1 MTRTLWLDGEGRWHT
16 RLRGREILSY
26 PPLNRGTAFTYAERH
41 ALGLTGLIPPALVT
55 LEHQVARVHAQYL
68 RQTSNLAR
76 NVFLRAIQDRNE
88 VLFYRLLI
96 THLTE
101 MLPIVYTPT
110 IGEAIKSYSH
120 EYRRPRGVYLSVD
133 RPELIEESLRA
144 TGLDSDDLDL
154 IVATDA
160 GAILGI
166 GDWGVGGMDIAV
178 GKLAVYTAAGGID
191 PDRTLPVM
199 LDVGTDRQ
207 SLLDDP
213 LYMGNR
219 HPRVAPADYDS
230 FLDAF
235 VSAVNRMFPRA
246 MLHWEDIG
254 LANARRLL
262 DRYRHHLLTFNDDI
276 QGTGAVNLA
285 AVLAAVRATGTQ
297 PRDHRVV
304 VFGAGTAGTGIADQL
319 RAEMVASGMR
329 EQEARARFW
338 AIDRPGLLTAD
349 LDGLSEAQ
357 RRCARELAET
367 TGWPR
372 ATDGRIGLAEVV
384 AAVHPTILVGTSTMP
399 GAFTEAIV
407 KDMAAHVQRPV
418 ILPMSNPTEL
428 AEAVPADLI
437 AWTEGRALVATGSPF
452 SPVRYGDID
461 FVFGQANNALVFPGI
476 GLGVIA
482 AQASRVTDG
491 MLAAAAHAVASLTDS
506 ARQGAALLPPVAE
519 LRDTS
524 VAVAVAVA
532 RAARED
538 GVARATLGEDLTAQ
552 VKDLMWQPVYRPIVP
567 E

>member
-1 MTRTLWLDGEGRWHT
+1 MTRALWLDGGGRLHT
-16 RLRGREILSY
+16 KLRGRQVLSE
-26 PPLNRGTAFTYAERH
+26 PKLNRGTAFTYPERH
-41 ALGLTGLIPPALVT
+41 ELGLTGLVPPAHVT
-55 LEHQVARVHAQYL
+55 LDQQVARVYAQYQ
-68 RQTSNLAR
+68 RQTSDLAK

-88 VLFYRLLI
+88 VLFYRLLT

-110 IGEAIKSYSH
+110 IGEAIKNYSH

-133 RPELIEESLRA
+133 QPELIEESLRA
-144 TGLDSDDLDL
+144 TDLDSEDVDL
-154 IVATDA
+154 IVVTDA

-166 GDWGVGGMDIAV
+166 GDWGVGGIDITV

-213 LYMGNR
+213 LYIGNR
-219 HPRVAPADYDS
+219 HPRVSPADYDS

-235 VSAVNRMFPRA
+235 VDTANRMFPHA
-246 MLHWEDIG
+246 LLHWEDLG

-262 DRYRHHLLTFNDDI
+262 DRYRDRLLTFNDDI

-285 AVLAAVRATGTQ
+285 AVLAAIRPTGTEL
-297 PRDHRVV
+297 RDHRIVI
-304 VFGAGTAGTGIADQL
+304 FGAGTAGTGIADQL
-319 RAEMVASGMR
+319 RAEMLASGLS
-329 EQEARARFW
+329 EAEASARFW
-338 AIDRPGLLTAD
+338 AVDKHGLLTTD
-349 LDGLSEAQ
+349 LPGLSESQ
-357 RRCARELAET
+357 RRLARNPAEVT
-367 TGWPR
+367 VWPR
-372 ATDGRIGLAEVV
+372 AGDGQIGLAEVV
-384 AAVHPTILVGTSTMP
+384 ASVHPTILIGTSTRS
-399 GAFTEAIV
+399 GAFTEVIV
-407 KDMAAHVQRPV
+407 KEVAAHVDRPV

-428 AEAVPADLI
+428 AEATPADLI
-437 AWTEGRALVATGSPF
+437 EWTEGRALVATGSPF
-452 SPVRYGDID
+452 APVRYQGIN

-476 GLGVIA
+476 GLGVIVA
-482 AQASRVTDG
+482 RASRVTDG

-506 ARQGAALLPPVAE
+506 AERGTPLLPPVE
-519 LRDTS
+519 KLRDTS

-532 RAARED
+532 RAAQQD
-538 GVARATLGEDLTAQ
+538 GVARATLSTDLTQQ